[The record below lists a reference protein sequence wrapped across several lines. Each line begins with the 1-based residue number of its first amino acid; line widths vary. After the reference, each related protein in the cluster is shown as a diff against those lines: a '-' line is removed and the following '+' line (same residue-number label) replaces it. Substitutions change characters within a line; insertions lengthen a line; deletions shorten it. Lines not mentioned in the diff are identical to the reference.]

1 MNYYDLLKKYIDLIP
16 SNEPIFMED
25 IKNYFQNLIKHD
37 INQVMKNI
45 YVYLNRM
52 VKNGSLVLFM
62 KGIYYKPLAGV
73 FGNKKLDVNKVIR
86 KKYISDDTGVKGY
99 LSGAFLFNKLGL
111 TTQIPK
117 DVLIMT
123 NKCPNKNDYYNK
135 NLGVVIRR
143 PKIKITDD
151 NFKYLQLLDI
161 LNNKDNIP
169 VDMDNVRKIIYQ
181 FIREEKLEIDK
192 IFEYAKK
199 TKSKKA
205 IERLY
210 EMG

>member
-1 MNYYDLLKKYIDLIP
+1 MNYYELLKKYIDSMP
-16 SNEPIFMED
+16 SDEPILIED
-25 IKNYFQNLIKHD
+25 IRKYFQGLSTCD
-37 INQVMKNI
+37 IDQVMKNI
-45 YVYLNRM
+45 YVYLNRL
-52 VKNGSLVLFM
+52 VKKGILVLFM
-62 KGIYYKPLAGV
+62 KGVYYKPLVGV
-73 FGNKKLDVNKVIR
+73 FGNKKLDSNKVVR
-86 KKYISDDTGVKGY
+86 KKYISDNTGVKGY

-111 TTQIPK
+111 TTQVPK
-117 DVLIMT
+117 DVLVMT
-123 NKCPNKNDYYNK
+123 NECPNKNDYYNK

-169 VDMDNVRKIIYQ
+169 IDMDNVRKVIYQ
-181 FIREEKLEIDK
+181 FIKEEKLEIDK

-199 TKSKKA
+199 TKSKTA